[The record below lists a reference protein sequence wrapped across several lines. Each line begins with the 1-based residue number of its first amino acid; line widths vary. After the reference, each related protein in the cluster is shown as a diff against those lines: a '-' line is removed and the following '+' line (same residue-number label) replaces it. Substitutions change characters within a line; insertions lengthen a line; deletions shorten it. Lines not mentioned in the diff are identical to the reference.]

1 MGYVCG
7 PIYYSSDL
15 KSHLTWNNWN
25 NSLMRWK
32 AASPMMITLLIEA
45 ILPGWIVPLIIISE
59 QKSLAISQL
68 SFVSCS
74 SVSFLLSNSVR
85 LPLLFCLKR
94 MKEKQL
100 KDSKSKAISL
110 LMSLLFMKNLR
121 LLNGDIFILYVSW
134 F

>member
-1 MGYVCG
+1 
-7 PIYYSSDL
+7 
-15 KSHLTWNNWN
+15 
-25 NSLMRWK
+25 
-32 AASPMMITLLIEA
+32 MMITLLIEA

-59 QKSLAISQL
+59 QKSKAISQL

-110 LMSLLFMKNLR
+110 LMSLLFKKNLR
-121 LLNGDIFILYVSW
+121 LLNDDIFILYVS
-134 F
+134 